1 MVDPAVEVLLVHP
14 GGPYWRKRDRGAW
27 QIPKG
32 LIAPGETAQ
41 AAARREAEEELGFRI
56 DGTLAS
62 LGTLRQ
68 ASGKWVDAFAVEQ
81 DIDTSMIVSNTFT
94 LEWPRGSGREREFPE
109 VDQARW
115 FPLEDAEEWIL
126 TSQVPFLERL
136 AKLLQAGSRRE
147 TMPRT

>member
-41 AAARREAEEELGFRI
+41 AAA
-56 DGTLAS
+56 
-62 LGTLRQ
+62 
-68 ASGKWVDAFAVEQ
+68 VVQ